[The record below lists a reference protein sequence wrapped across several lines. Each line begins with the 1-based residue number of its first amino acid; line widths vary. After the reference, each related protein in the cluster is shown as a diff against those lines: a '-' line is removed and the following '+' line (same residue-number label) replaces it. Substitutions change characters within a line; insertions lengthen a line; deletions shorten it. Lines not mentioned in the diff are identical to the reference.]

1 MSEIQTFYPTSGMS
15 ERTCYTVTQALY
27 NCVNEIAGITDF
39 FDSVTMNGADIGTT
53 ISDFW
58 IKFKKGNSYIS
69 ISCYNSSLSY
79 IFRNNETGS
88 SSSGSRSDSTSYLKT
103 IDIPVRFVQGVNGTG
118 ALWLDEFNKGIVAVF
133 NKYGDKCFLAN
144 STDSGSYS
152 FYYSDTG
159 GNVSNLTD
167 PFNGDN
173 ISKAAEYIAQPYY
186 HLGINTDDIYT
197 FDGGGANIP
206 WGKFN
211 LGDSEFVRLTGNF
224 ALRIK

>member
-15 ERTCYTVTQALY
+15 ERTFYTVTQALY
-27 NCVNEIAGITDF
+27 DCVNEIAGITDF
-39 FDSVTMNGADIGTT
+39 FDEVTVNGEQSVASTT
-53 ISDFW
+53 DFW
-58 IKFKKGNSYIS
+58 IKFRKGNSYIS
-69 ISCYNSSLSY
+69 ISCYSISLQY
-79 IFRNNETGS
+79 VFRNNETGN
-88 SSSGSRSDSTSYLKT
+88 SSGGRRSVYTSELKT
-103 IDIPVRFVQGVNGTG
+103 VDIPVRFVQGVNGTG

-159 GNVSNLTD
+159 GNVSNLTN